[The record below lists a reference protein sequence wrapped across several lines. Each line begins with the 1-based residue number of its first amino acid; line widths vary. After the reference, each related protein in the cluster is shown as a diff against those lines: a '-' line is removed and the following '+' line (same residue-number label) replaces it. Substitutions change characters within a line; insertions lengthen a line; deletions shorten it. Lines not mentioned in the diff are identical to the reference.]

1 MCVNTTTKNS
11 ICGLSASE
19 AETVFSQ
26 KLGQNFDVNILKFKT
41 HRNEALLVFRAGLAS
56 KDLIDRD
63 IITPLKNKSFRGKP
77 EDVINAAFEEEDD
90 IDKIVPQV
98 VDGNV
103 IFFYSGAQSA
113 LIIDFKEF
121 ETRSISEPDSESV
134 VRGPKESFT
143 ENLATNITLVRRKLK
158 NPSLAV
164 KKITVGKETNTVV
177 TVLYLESAVNKKVLK
192 NVLLKLKNIDA
203 KSVFGSGEIEQ
214 LIEDHPYSML
224 PSTGLTQK
232 PDTLAAKLSE
242 GHVGILCD
250 GSPHALIIPEV
261 FSETFSTA
269 EDYYSRVPIS
279 NFLRIIR
286 VISFVISIFFPGFM
300 AAIISFH
307 QGMIP
312 FVFLKTFIAATQKTP
327 LPESIEIFLLIIM
340 FELIKEGG
348 TRLPKTAGAAITI
361 VGSLII
367 GDAAVNAGFI
377 SAPSVIIVAIAAV
390 ASLLLSNLNEFITLF
405 RIVVLIA
412 GATFGLMGVSCATI
426 LIIALICGKESFG
439 VEIMTNFANRKRK
452 DSIFRLPMR
461 KLKDTLKK
469 LRKSA

>member
-1 MCVNTTTKNS
+1 MRVNKMAKNS
-11 ICGLSASE
+11 IQGLCAAE
-19 AETVFSQ
+19 AESIFKQ
-26 KLGQNFDVNILKFKT
+26 KLGKNFDVNVLKFKT
-41 HRNEALLVFRAGLAS
+41 QKSEALLVFIAGLVS

-63 IITPLKNKSFRGKP
+63 IITPLKDKTFKGKP
-77 EDVINAAFEEEDD
+77 EDTINAAFEQEDD
-90 IDKIVPQV
+90 IDKLVMKV
-98 VDGNV
+98 VDGSV
-103 IFFYSGAQSA
+103 IFFYSGAQKA
-113 LIIDFKEF
+113 LIIDFKEY
-121 ETRSISEPDSESV
+121 ETRSISVPDSESV

-192 NVLLKLKNIDA
+192 NVLTKLKKIDA
-203 KSVFGSGEIEQ
+203 KSIFGSGEIEQ
-214 LIEDHPYSML
+214 LIEDHPLSML

-232 PDTLAAKLSE
+232 PDTLAAKLAE

-250 GSPHALIIPEV
+250 GSPHALVIPEV
-261 FSETFSTA
+261 FAETFSTA

-279 NFLRIIR
+279 NFLRILR

-312 FVFLKTFIAATQKTP
+312 FVFLKTFIAATQDTP
-327 LPESIEIFLLIIM
+327 LPESVEILMLIIM

-377 SAPSVIIVAIAAV
+377 SAPSVIIVSIAAV
-390 ASLLLSNLNEFITLF
+390 ASLLLSNLNEFITLL

-412 GATFGLMGVSCATI
+412 GATFGLMGISCATI
-426 LIIALICGKESFG
+426 LIVALICGKESFG

-452 DSIFRLPMR
+452 NSIFRLPMD
-461 KLKDTLKK
+461 KLKDTLQK